1 MAKKMSDKTIKTIV
15 IILALLVLIGIIAI
29 ITFSVIFV
37 NDITEDTDSANT
49 NTANSISNSLTAEN
63 VIDYDY
69 PEFDETKIVKTTENV
84 DKEVSYIIKDYDDQ
98 GIFSATIEDDK
109 VYIKLEDINNNFNTL
124 YKNSALIKN
133 QKYEIKNVT
142 EKVIDIHFGYLGD
155 SYSKLVLLLLCE
167 NGDIRYIDLSTSNN
181 LNGEFLANDNIIAK
195 NIVRIEN
202 VIATEGEI
210 ESKTIILISNNGTS
224 YNIQDLI

>member
-15 IILALLVLIGIIAI
+15 IILALLVLIGIVAI